1 MGKVDKHGNVAYYM
15 KDNGRMIYLMATE
28 GYYGKM
34 GVSMKGL
41 LQKEDLMATANCD
54 IQKV

>member
-41 LQKEDLMATANCD
+41 L
-54 IQKV
+54 